1 MLLSEATALGMA
13 IQELEAPAARERQRE
28 AGREFGKG
36 IASVPGNTSY
46 AESDKWG
53 HKSRDIAAEAVG
65 LSPATYTRMKTLV
78 TIAADENEHDE
89 VRERPRL
96 PLRAYGGCLSTRPVV
111 SPARWWRV
119 GFQLSTPDG
128 ADD

>member
-13 IQELEAPAARERQRE
+13 IQEMEKPAARRRQS
-28 AGREFGKG
+28 AGWGNHSG
-36 IASVPGNTSY
+36 SVPGNGT
-46 AESDKWG
+46 G
-53 HKSRDIAAEAVG
+53 HDSRDIAAEAVG

-78 TIAADENEHDE
+78 TTAADENEHDE
-89 VRERPRL
+89 VRERPRP